1 MLVSNLVFYITNLMC
16 CVFISQEVHSQYSF
30 IKVPKVF
37 MNLTSKRVLTMEW
50 IVGENPNDLLAQAKE
65 FGKENNGYLER
76 KRLEAKGRLFDMV
89 CTVK

>member
-1 MLVSNLVFYITNLMC
+1 
-16 CVFISQEVHSQYSF
+16 
-30 IKVPKVF
+30 

-50 IVGENPNDLLAQAKE
+50 MVGENPNDLLAQAKE

-89 CTVK
+89 CTGK